1 MKSYDYYL
9 GGRWAGASERFRV
22 VDPGTGEAFAEVAS
36 AGRPEARAAVEQ
48 AHAAFAGWRALP
60 AMKRGDCLLAMA
72 EWLRSR
78 QEEIARLIT
87 RENGKPLAQSR
98 AETAMSIDHFRWFAE
113 EARRAYGRVVPHQAA
128 GKRHLVLKH
137 PVGVVGAIPPWNFPL
152 VLSARKVAPALA
164 AGCPVILRP
173 SQKTP
178 LCALELA
185 RAAEAAGLPAGVL
198 QVLTGP
204 AEPIVTELLDNPLCR
219 KITFTGSTEVGRR
232 LLARSAGADALGS
245 GGGQGQAAAGVGE
258 EQATVGRRPSGS
270 LTRLSL
276 ELGGHAA
283 VLVFADA
290 DLNQAVEGAIV
301 TKFRNTGQSCIAAN
315 RIFVQRPI
323 YERFLEQFVARARSL
338 KVGYGLEE
346 GVEIGPLISREALH
360 KALDHVQNAVAAGAR
375 RLSGGRPLEIG
386 GGFYLEPTVLAEVP
400 ETALCMREETFAPVA
415 PVCPFDT
422 EAEALAQANASRYG
436 LAAYAFTRDLNRA
449 WRLAEELEAGTIGI
463 NDAVPPTSNCPF
475 GGMKDSGLGRE
486 LGLEGLEAFLETKH
500 ISFGGLQ

>member
-1 MKSYDYYL
+1 MKSHDYYL
-9 GGRWAGASERFRV
+9 GGRWVGGSERFRV
-22 VDPGTGEAFAEVAS
+22 VDPGTGEAFAEVAA

-60 AMKRGDCLLAMA
+60 AIKRGDYLLAMA
-72 EWLRSR
+72 DWLRSR

-173 SQKTP
+173 SRQTP

-232 LLARSAGADALGS
+232 LIARSAGADALGAGQVVAGGQAS
-245 GGGQGQAAAGVGE
+245 GG
-258 EQATVGRRPSGS
+258 RPSAS

-276 ELGGHAA
+276 ELGGHAP
-283 VLVFADA
+283 VLIFADA
-290 DLNQAVEGAIV
+290 DLNQAVEGAVV

-315 RIFVQRPI
+315 RIFVQRPL
-323 YERFLEQFVARARSL
+323 YERFLDQFVARARSL

-346 GVEIGPLISREALH
+346 GVEIGPMISREALDR
-360 KALDHVQNAVAAGAR
+360 ALAHVQNAVAAGAR
-375 RLSGGRPLEIG
+375 LLCGGRMLEIG

-400 ETALCMREETFAPVA
+400 ETAACMREETFAPVA

-422 EAEALAQANASRYG
+422 DEEALTRANASRYG

-486 LGLEGLEAFLETKH
+486 LGLEGLDAFLETKH
-500 ISFGGLQ
+500 ISFGSVQ